1 MSLIPKFPFTYR
13 KVLDENGARPL
24 GSRLL
29 PVLAVFAVSMLVFLL
44 LTLNPAQAGQAD
56 GVLKVGEKL
65 TYSISFNNFD
75 IAGYAEIHVVSRGK
89 LEGRDAVE
97 LSAKLKSVDLLSAAF
112 YTWDEARTTFISP
125 ETGYPLLVKEIVNT
139 GPFPRETSRS
149 YLQQPATAFDLLS
162 MIYRVRALGG
172 AGSFSVLEDEMIHN
186 FDFVISGTETV
197 STEAGDFDTQVSLVQ
212 SSFFA
217 EDKISD
223 FRVNFTTGEKKIPV
237 LVRFKTDKG
246 EFEARLAGIQ
256 DLTPVPDP
264 TATPV
269 RTPLPVVTPTPVPTP
284 TPYVDNQPLSRYLPF
299 RLGERLEYSV
309 TKRGVPAATVAIS
322 ASERKQ
328 YLGTDSL
335 RLVAQVTQT
344 LPANDLFGAADRI
357 EAWVDPD
364 TLVPFATTFGFT
376 GAFSGF
382 SQQTLFDQT
391 QGTATVQAG
400 APIQI
405 PIGTHN
411 VISLAYA
418 IRAFNLRPPIGA
430 PNPANDTRVALFAGT
445 EAKIITLRPS
455 VTEQIEVSGR
465 KWQANLITIRTG
477 EPQADALNIRVWLS
491 ADGRRLP
498 LRLEAGPYKAEL
510 LNVANAPGATTQ

>member
-13 KVLDENGARPL
+13 QVPEPNGDRPV
-24 GSRLL
+24 GTRVFPLL
-29 PVLAVFAVSMLVFLL
+29 AAAALMSVV
-44 LTLNPAQAGQAD
+44 LTLSMISASAGQAD
-56 GVLKVGEKL
+56 PALKVGEKL

-75 IAGYAEIHVVSRGK
+75 AAGYAEIHVVSRGK

-112 YTWDEARTTFISP
+112 YTWDDARTTFISP
-125 ETGYPLLVKEIVNT
+125 DSGYPLLVKEVLNT
-139 GPFPRETSRS
+139 GPFPREASRS
-149 YLQQPATAFDLLS
+149 YLQEPATALDLLS

-172 AGSFSVLEDEMIHN
+172 AGSFSVLENERVHN
-186 FDFVISGTETV
+186 FDFVVSGAEAV
-197 STEAGDFDTQVSLVQ
+197 STEAGDFDTQVSQVQ

-223 FRVNFTTGEKKIPV
+223 FRVNFTTDERRLPV
-237 LVRFKTDKG
+237 LVRFRTDKG

-264 TATPV
+264 TATPIP
-269 RTPLPVVTPTPVPTP
+269 TPTPVVTPTPAPTP
-284 TPYVDNQPLSRYLPF
+284 RPYVDNSPLSRDLPF
-299 RLGERLEYSV
+299 LLGERLEYSV
-309 TKRGVPAATVAIS
+309 TKQGVPAAKVSIS
-322 ASERKQ
+322 AAERKQ

-335 RLVAQVTQT
+335 RLVGQIIET

-364 TLVPFATTFGFT
+364 TLVPFAATLGFT
-376 GAFSGF
+376 GAFSEY

-391 QGTATVQAG
+391 QGTVTVQAG
-400 APIQI
+400 QPIQI

-411 VISLAYA
+411 VLTLAYA
-418 IRAFNLRPPIGA
+418 IRAFNLRPPLGA

-445 EAKIITLRPS
+445 EARVITLRPS
-455 VTEQIEVSGR
+455 VTEKIEVLGR
-465 KWQANLITIRTG
+465 SWQANLITIRTG
-477 EPQADALNIRVWLS
+477 EPRADALNIRIWLS

-498 LRLEAGPYKAEL
+498 LRLEAGSYRAEL
-510 LNVANAPGATTQ
+510 LSVSNIPVASSQ